1 MKIDLYYFLIVFM
14 KIILSYKIY
23 TKKMNSHPWVDDD
36 DDDDLLNYYCYA
48 FGTRKLKSII
58 VSILNK
64 LA

>member
-1 MKIDLYYFLIVFM
+1 
-14 KIILSYKIY
+14 
-23 TKKMNSHPWVDDD
+23 MNSHPWVDDD